1 MTEAMRLQEA
11 ASTIRDMMKESM
23 RDIAT
28 TIQGANAPNWKQKMA
43 ADIKTEMDIAQ
54 FMGSRTSNLAAVF
67 SGAYVATPLAKRP
80 RTMGMDGDYS
90 AAKGKKPNNTSALFF
105 EPRVEQTTWAGGDV
119 FSAAEKEAD
128 PRYALLHGRK
138 PSSSTY
144 LNPDLAYSSGTFR
157 QLQSQARSNRLDGN
171 IDGPA
176 EQNSL
181 SIQNPSAARNM
192 ASRIAM
198 DFARP
203 PPESRQT
210 AGILGKN
217 QRVPVSSVTIANRGS
232 ITGDPATAFRAGR
245 PTPRR

>member
-1 MTEAMRLQEA
+1 MTDAMRLQ
-11 ASTIRDMMKESM
+11 ASVTDMRHMMAQGMK
-23 RDIAT
+23 DIAT

-43 ADIKTEMDIAQ
+43 ADVKTEMDIAQ

-80 RTMGMDGDYS
+80 RTMGMDGDFS
-90 AAKGKKPNNTSALFF
+90 AARGKKPNNTSAALF

-119 FSAAEKEAD
+119 FSAAEKESD

-144 LNPDLAYSSGTFR
+144 LNPDLAYTSGTFR

-181 SIQNPSAARNM
+181 SIQNPTHARNM
-192 ASRIAM
+192 ASRIAH
-198 DFARP
+198 DFARL

-217 QRVPVSSVTIANRGS
+217 QRVPVSSVTVANRGS